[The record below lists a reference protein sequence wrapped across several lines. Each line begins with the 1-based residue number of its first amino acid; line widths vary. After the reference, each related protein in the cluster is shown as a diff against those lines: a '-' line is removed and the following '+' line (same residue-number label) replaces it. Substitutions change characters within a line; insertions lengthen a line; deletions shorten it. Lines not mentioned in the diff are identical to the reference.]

1 MRDGDAQIL
10 GRGEAGVRWLGFW
23 LVVWLIRAQL
33 DLPGTVDETT
43 ILQLYRLSWGVSLPS
58 IGPR

>member
-23 LVVWLIRAQL
+23 LVVWLIREAWWAL
-33 DLPGTVDETT
+33 HAWAG
-43 ILQLYRLSWGVSLPS
+43 WGVVSCEGL
-58 IGPR
+58 